1 MVESAELMI
10 GKGVLWGASLILFLL
25 LIAAGIYAVE
35 AIRRRYGSR
44 WVDALA
50 AVVII
55 VLAALA
61 MRYG

>member
-10 GKGVLWGASLILFLL
+10 GKGVLVGASIILFLL
-25 LIAAGIYAVE
+25 VMAAGIYAVE

-50 AVVII
+50 AITII
-55 VLAALA
+55 ILVALA
-61 MRYG
+61 IRYG

>member
-10 GKGVLWGASLILFLL
+10 GKGVLVGASLILFLL

-35 AIRRRYGSR
+35 ATRRRFGSGA
-44 WVDALA
+44 VDTLA

-55 VLAALA
+55 VLVALA
-61 MRYG
+61 IRYG

>member
-10 GKGVLWGASLILFLL
+10 GKGVLVGASIVLFLL
-25 LIAAGIYAVE
+25 VMAAGIYAVE

-50 AVVII
+50 AITII
-55 VLAALA
+55 ILVALA
-61 MRYG
+61 IRYG